1 MFLTSAK
8 IRSFAAAVALGL
20 GALSISPAIAR
31 DEIFQVNISDAMA
44 SPAAHE
50 KIDGSVRFY
59 FGGTPH
65 PAVLHRF
72 GDYVT
77 NQKTSS
83 FLKSD
88 ARACNWVFV
97 SALIELQKRANALGA
112 NAVVNIHSYY
122 KREDFSSTT
131 EVPCHAGGVIAGIAL
146 KGDFVTVA
154 H

>member
-8 IRSFAAAVALGL
+8 IRSLAGAVVL
-20 GALSISPAIAR
+20 GALCISPAVAR
-31 DEIFQVNISDAMA
+31 DEIFQVGISDAMA

-50 KIDGSVRFY
+50 KLDGSVRFY
-59 FGGTPH
+59 FGDASH
-65 PAVLHRF
+65 PRVLQRF

-97 SALIELQKRANALGA
+97 SALIELQRRANKLGA

-122 KREDFSSTT
+122 KKEAVSSTT
-131 EVPCHAGGVIAGIAL
+131 EVPCHAGGMIAGIAL
-146 KGDFVTVA
+146 KGDFVNVA
-154 H
+154 Q

>member
-1 MFLTSAK
+1 
-8 IRSFAAAVALGL
+8 
-20 GALSISPAIAR
+20 
-31 DEIFQVNISDAMA
+31 MA
-44 SPAAHE
+44 SPPAHE
-50 KIDGSVRFY
+50 KLDGSVRFY
-59 FGGTPH
+59 FGDTPH
-65 PAVLHRF
+65 PAVEHRF

-122 KREDFSSTT
+122 KKEDFSSTT
-131 EVPCHAGGVIAGIAL
+131 EVPCHAGGMIAGIAL
-146 KGDFVTVA
+146 KGDFVKVA
-154 H
+154 R